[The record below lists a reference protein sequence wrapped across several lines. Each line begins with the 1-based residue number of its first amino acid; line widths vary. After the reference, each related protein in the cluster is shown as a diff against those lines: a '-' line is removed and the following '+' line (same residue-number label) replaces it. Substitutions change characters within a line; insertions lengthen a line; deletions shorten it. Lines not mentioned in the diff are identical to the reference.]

1 MAAPDRFLSI
11 DRNLRTET
19 VTAGAAGTDT
29 TVGERKIIGVSV
41 DGKCFIKFSTDGT
54 NAAAT
59 DTLLPAAGIYTF
71 HTAHWTTVSIFAHS
85 GGNVIVSIFDTMNV

>member
-1 MAAPDRFLSI
+1 MAPDRFLSL
-11 DRNLRTET
+11 DRLLQTET
-19 VTAGAAGTDT
+19 VTAGAAGTDIT
-29 TVGERKIIGVSV
+29 IGERKVIGISV

-71 HTAHWTTVSIFAHS
+71 HTAHWTKLSIFAHS
-85 GGNVIVSIFDTMNV
+85 GGNVITSVFECSNV

>member
-1 MAAPDRFLSI
+1 MARLDSFLTL
-11 DRNLRTET
+11 DKNLQTET
-19 VTAGAAGTDT
+19 VTANAAGTDIS
-29 TVGERKIIGVSV
+29 VGGGKTIGISV

-71 HTAHWTTVSIFAHS
+71 QTGKWSKLSIFAHS
-85 GGNVIVSIFDTMNV
+85 GANVITSVFEATNV